1 MLFFF
6 SYARA
11 DYTPF
16 LKRFYEDLREA
27 VRSKVGGPDDDTI
40 AFRDAA
46 SIEPGRPWPEA
57 IAEALRAC
65 KVFVFLHTP
74 TYFTRD
80 GCGREF
86 RVIKDRIAG
95 SDWQSTNLA
104 HVSSVQPIFWDGE
117 KQLTNVPPEVAAI
130 QLTHEDYGEEYSRQ
144 GMLHITRASYGTEV
158 YWDALNAMAYRIS
171 SAARNTPLPAL
182 RDPPR
187 WDSIRPLFPLTTR
200 VEPSILFAANKP
212 MRPPRYARFVWI
224 VGKRDELTQ
233 TRSFECLEFYD
244 PDGIEEEWRPF
255 LPDTNDPA
263 RLIATDAAREAQ
275 LGYLCEK
282 LPENQQELQT
292 LIAQA
297 SDAYTP
303 VVVVTD
309 LWSLRLHKYSALV
322 SVFDKG
328 KLDNCAVIFPW
339 NLKDRE
345 TNRDHHILRRRLA
358 EVFPMQFY
366 KPETSL
372 LFEGISDA
380 LTFKAELSKLL
391 TKYIA
396 DINRSMKAAR
406 ELPEDPAFK
415 APPLLGLTPA
425 SS

>member
-11 DYTPF
+11 DFTPF

-46 SIEPGRPWPEA
+46 SIEPGRPWPDV
-57 IAEALRAC
+57 ITEALRVC
-65 KVFVFLHTP
+65 KVFVFVHTP

-86 RVIKDRIAG
+86 RVIKNRIGA
-95 SDWQSTNLA
+95 SHWHDTNLA
-104 HVSSVQPIFWDGE
+104 QISCVQPVFWDGE

-130 QLTHEDYGEEYSRQ
+130 QLTHEDYGEDYSSQ
-144 GMLHITRASYGTEV
+144 GMLQITRASYHTDV
-158 YWDALNAMAYRIS
+158 YWDALNAMAHRIA
-171 SAARNTPLPAL
+171 SAARNTPLPEL

-187 WDSIRPLFPLTTR
+187 WDNITPLFPLTVG
-200 VEPSILFAANKP
+200 VERPTPLAANRP

-224 VGKRDELTQ
+224 VGNRDELTQ
-233 TRSFECLEFYD
+233 TRSLEYLQCYD
-244 PDGIEEEWRPF
+244 PDGIAEEWRPF
-255 LPDTNDPA
+255 LPDTTDPA

-275 LGYLCEK
+275 LGYVCED
-282 LPENQQELQT
+282 LPQSQQELRN
-292 LIAQA
+292 LIERAG
-297 SDAYTP
+297 DAYTP

-322 SVFDKG
+322 SVFDRG

-339 NLKDRE
+339 NLKDQE
-345 TNRDHHILRRRLA
+345 TNRDHHLLRRRLA
-358 EVFPMQFY
+358 EVFPVQFF

-372 LFEGISDA
+372 LFEGVSDVLA
-380 LTFKAELSKLL
+380 FRAELSKLL

-396 DINRSMKAAR
+396 DINRGMKAAR
-406 ELPEDPAFK
+406 ELPEDSAFK
-415 APPLLGLTPA
+415 APPLLGPTSTSL
-425 SS
+425 